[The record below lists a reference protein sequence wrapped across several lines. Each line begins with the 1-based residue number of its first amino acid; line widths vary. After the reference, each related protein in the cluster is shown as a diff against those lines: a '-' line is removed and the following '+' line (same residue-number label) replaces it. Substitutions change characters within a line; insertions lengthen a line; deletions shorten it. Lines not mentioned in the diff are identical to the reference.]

1 MKDELKDLILES
13 IDKDD
18 DFKTAHCLFEALDHS
33 GSVHEIIEGHIDI
46 YYYNLRKWAVDNWH
60 FIDEAREMGFIS
72 ENADYHQSIQSGQFL
87 AFEQEAHQHI
97 EELFNELSG
106 TYFNL
111 S

>member
-1 MKDELKDLILES
+1 MKDELKDLITES
-13 IDKDD
+13 IDKDQ
-18 DFKTAHCLFEALDHS
+18 DFETAYCLYEALDYS
-33 GSVHEIIEGHIDI
+33 GSVHEIIDSNVDVYHYD
-46 YYYNLRKWAVDNWH
+46 LRKWAVDNWH

-72 ENADYHQSIQSGQFL
+72 ENADYHQCIQSGQFL

>member
-1 MKDELKDLILES
+1 MKDELKDLITES
-13 IDKDD
+13 IDKDQ
-18 DFKTAHCLFEALDHS
+18 DFES
-33 GSVHEIIEGHIDI
+33 HIDI
-46 YYYNLRKWAVDNWH
+46 YNYNLRKWAVDNWH

-72 ENADYHQSIQSGQFL
+72 ENADYHQCIQSGQFL